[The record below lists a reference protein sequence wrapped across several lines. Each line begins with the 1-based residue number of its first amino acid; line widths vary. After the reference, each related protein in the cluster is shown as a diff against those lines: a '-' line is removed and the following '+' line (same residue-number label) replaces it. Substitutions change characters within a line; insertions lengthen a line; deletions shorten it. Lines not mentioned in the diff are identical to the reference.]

1 MGTLRSPRPWVW
13 LTLLGLAALV
23 LTGIFAYL
31 VPVAHSRDAA
41 ALQAFSELD
50 RPRTATAWSRLRSLC
65 DPGSYALL
73 GGVLLLV
80 ALLRRRP
87 RTAGAVA
94 FLLVATGLTTQ
105 TLKPLLAA
113 PRYDEWLGYAPIGA
127 GSWPSGHSTAA
138 MTLAL
143 CLVLVAPRRLRPTA
157 GVLGA
162 AFALV
167 IGVSNVVLAVH
178 WPSDVVGGYLVA
190 GTWTVAVLGV
200 LAWAERGHPS
210 AEGRADAREQ
220 ALGPL
225 PRRDVVVPVIAAL
238 GELALVAGIVAA
250 RAGQATDFAMS
261 HPTALLV
268 GSVIAGLA
276 MLLPLA
282 LSRGTT

>member
-1 MGTLRSPRPWVW
+1 MPTLRSPRPWV
-13 LTLLGLAALV
+13 LLCAVGIAALV
-23 LTGIFAYL
+23 LTGVLAYL
-31 VPVAHSRDAA
+31 VPVTQLRDAV

-50 RPRTATAWSRLRSLC
+50 RPRTAEGWARVRSLC
-65 DPGSYALL
+65 DPGSYAVI

-113 PRYDEWLGYAPIGA
+113 PRYDEWFGYAPIGA

-143 CLVLVAPRRLRPTA
+143 CLVLVAPRRLRPSA
-157 GVLGA
+157 AVLGSV
-162 AFALV
+162 FALV
-167 IGVSNVVLAVH
+167 IGVANIVLVVH

-190 GTWTVAVLGV
+190 GTWAAAVLAV
-200 LAWAERGHPS
+200 LAWAEQRRPS
-210 AEGRADAREQ
+210 GEADPHA
-220 ALGPL
+220 PL
-225 PRRDVVVPVIAAL
+225 ARRDVVLPGIAGL
-238 GELALVAGIVAA
+238 GALALVAGIVAA
-250 RAGQATDFAMS
+250 RTGNARDIALS
-261 HPTALLV
+261 HPTALLT
-268 GSVIAGLA
+268 GCVIAGLA

-282 LSRGTT
+282 RGTT